1 MARDE
6 ERDSRPQE
14 AWKCGVEDS
23 AAPQGVFEKHC
34 CEEAGC
40 DHASPRSLC
49 AVRVSEIE
57 HGKGSLS
64 QSPRRRALFVS
75 AAPVTLGH
83 HGCHIRKVLKWFLFK
98 RSVSKA
104 MDDDVDLYA
113 DLPLPPTLAPPA
125 APKPAVK
132 AVPNIALA
140 AHNGTWVRAEGHVL

>member
-1 MARDE
+1 
-6 ERDSRPQE
+6 
-14 AWKCGVEDS
+14 V
-23 AAPQGVFEKHC
+23 
-34 CEEAGC
+34 
-40 DHASPRSLC
+40 LC
-49 AVRVSEIE
+49 AISGIE
-57 HGKGSLS
+57 NGTRQSLS
-64 QSPRRRALFVS
+64 HPRRRALCIS

-83 HGCHIRKVLKWFLFK
+83 HGCHIRKVLKWFPFK

-132 AVPNIALA
+132 AVPNVALA